1 MQTNLASRFA
11 RNSLLTGF
19 VLAAAIFLVA
29 ENAWAQSILRPMG
42 LEPGDQFRLMFVTEG
57 TRDATSAVIGDYNAF
72 VSAEAL
78 LPGSLVRDLDAQ
90 WFAIAATA
98 DVSAVVNTGT
108 DPSPPG
114 DTGVPIYLVD
124 GVTRIANNYDH
135 WWDGSLFGQNWLL
148 NPPNLTQNGTAPLDG
163 INNVWTGTNSFGEP
177 GGAGGPLGAGITAT
191 LGASA
196 SSNGRHINNAFLED
210 ATSDLSLYALS
221 SVLTT
226 LPDPLLGDC
235 NQDGEVNFE
244 DIPAF
249 ITILQA
255 GAFLAEADVNQ
266 DDEVT
271 FSDIPAFIAILAE

>member
-135 WWDGSLFGQNWLL
+135 WWDGSLFGGDWLL

-177 GGAGGPLGAGITAT
+177 GGAGGPLGAGDTPT
-191 LGASA
+191 LGASVA
-196 SSNGRHINNAFLED
+196 GNGRHINNLRAT

-226 LPDPLLGDC
+226 LPDPVLGDC
-235 NQDGEVNFE
+235 NQDGVVDFA

-249 ITILQA
+249 IEILMA
-255 GAFLAEADVNQ
+255 GSFLEEADLNQ
-266 DDEVT
+266 DGEVN
-271 FSDIPAFIAILAE
+271 FSDIPAFIAILTAQ